1 MIAVIA
7 DDLTGAAELAG
18 IGLRYGLRAE
28 VVTAFIGKTDAD
40 LLVISMDSRSMN
52 KADAIRKASETTAAL
67 LALQPEYIFKKVDSA
82 LRGYVAEE
90 IAAHLKILQLK
101 KAVLIPANPVLGRKI
116 VNGIYL
122 LNN

>member
-28 VVTAFIGKTDAD
+28 VVTELTRETDAD
-40 LLVISMDSRSMN
+40 LLVVSMDSRSMD
-52 KADAIRKASETTAAL
+52 KQDAVRKASETTAAIAGL
-67 LALQPEYIFKKVDSA
+67 HPEMIFKKVDSA

-90 IAAHLKILQLK
+90 IAAHLNILHLQ
-101 KAVLIPANPVLGRKI
+101 KALLVPANPVLGR
-116 VNGIYL
+116 
-122 LNN
+122 